1 MALKQIALEQIQL
14 GIHPTTK
21 MLSIKQGDNVIH
33 LTRDQVIGIK
43 KLKEG
48 NFETNIYTSKLAPRN
63 TFKLTDTGAIIAS
76 CNDQYHEAT
85 ILINRLGYKGILNYV
100 DAKKAVIAWDKD
112 LKRK

>member
-1 MALKQIALEQIQL
+1 MALKQIQLEQIQL

-21 MLSIKQGDNVIH
+21 MLTIKQGDNVISM
-33 LTRDQVIGIK
+33 TRDQVIGLK

-48 NFETNIYTSKLAPRN
+48 NFETNIYTSKLTPRN
-63 TFKLTDTGAIIAS
+63 SFKLTPQGTILAT

-85 ILINRLGYKGILNYV
+85 VLINRLGYKGILNYV
-100 DAKKAVIAWDKD
+100 ESKKAIISWDKD